1 VAAFAAFIGL
11 FSKRKDVMFTELIVW
26 FEALAEADPAAAQA
40 VAVVYGL
47 IAIGLLGLFVLA
59 VRKYL
64 RDRALDRAARA
75 LAVGR
80 TADDVIRRAAAERAE
95 RDRALAAQL
104 KAEDPA
110 PVVSAA
116 VVSPERAAVV
126 RYILKR

>member
-1 VAAFAAFIGL
+1 MFA
-11 FSKRKDVMFTELIVW
+11 ELIVW

-47 IAIGLLGLFVLA
+47 IVIGLLGLFVLA

-80 TADDVIRRAAAERAE
+80 TAGDAIRRAEAERAD

-110 PVVSAA
+110 SVSAA